1 MEETSSM
8 KPKRKDT
15 TEDKYRIAAT
25 IAFIVVIVG
34 IGVPMWWKTTTVY
47 RVSLPSSA
55 ILRLSEHPI
64 KTVVHVSIY
73 TQQPDRAQLLIT
85 ELQNAFKDSNVWI
98 MEFKQLSP
106 FAKAAE
112 AHTPAALEKLLLQ
125 EHPQSVGDFMFIEWP
140 KLEDELLLT
149 TERSALMR
157 TDVTSNK
164 MAQLLHSKILQTYR
178 VNQILSTD
186 ERMGIKSEA
195 PQPDYDVVISVL
207 NPKPKI
213 TNAKWNVVMAAQ
225 TYIEPFLAQISDISS
240 YTVRTQWKYRVAL
253 EADLKQVRDQ
263 TKLGRHYALQESA
276 LPHLLTSIAQN
287 LSASITDKPVIN
299 LVVYI
304 PPCSSA
310 PLHIYNNKNQILTR
324 DGVDAFI
331 SPPWGGF
338 IIANPPERVCMA
350 YMNDEPAMQYYVNT
364 NDNMQVMLD
373 QLQKLLDI
381 SSEVQVSGVKT
392 VDIEQLAPRRW
403 EYESYIR
410 RSAIR
415 HIATASNTLQSL
427 IKLLDQIS
435 YIVIDDQV
443 GTAITKSHSDILAA
457 KAALLEHRLL
467 NASALAKRAFV
478 ASERGFFDASLLAQ
492 LYFPDE
498 QKYAIYIPLFLP
510 VMVPVLS
517 SFNMLRKLLQR
528 KRKEKQP

>member
-1 MEETSSM
+1 MH
-8 KPKRKDT
+8 KKRNLY
-15 TEDKYRIAAT
+15 KYRIAAT

-55 ILRLSEHPI
+55 IQRLSEQPI
-64 KTVVHVSIY
+64 KTAVQIAIY
-73 TQQPDRAQLLIT
+73 TQETNRGQLLIT
-85 ELQNAFKDSNVWI
+85 ELETAFADSDIWNV
-98 MEFKQLSP
+98 EFKQLLP

-112 AHTPAALEKLLLQ
+112 VHTPAALEKLLLQ
-125 EHPQSVGDFMFIEWP
+125 AHPQSVGDFLFIEWA

-157 TDVTSNK
+157 SDVTSTK
-164 MAQLLHSKILQTYR
+164 IAQLLHSKILQTYR
-178 VNQILSTD
+178 INQILSTD
-186 ERMGIKSEA
+186 ERLGTKSEA
-195 PQPDYDVVISVL
+195 PQPAYDVVISVL
-207 NPKPKI
+207 NPKPRL
-213 TNAKWNVVMAAQ
+213 TFAQWNVAMAAQ
-225 TYIEPFLAQISDISS
+225 TYIEPFLAQISDISN
-240 YTVRTQWKYRVAL
+240 YTVRTQWKYRVSI
-253 EADLKQVRDQ
+253 EADLKQMRDSS
-263 TKLGRHYALQESA
+263 KLGRHYALQESS

-287 LSASITDKPVIN
+287 LSGSITDKPVIN

-304 PPCSSA
+304 PPCTTA
-310 PLHIYNNKNQILTR
+310 PLHIYNSKQEMLTKH
-324 DGVDAFI
+324 GVDAFI

-338 IIANPPERVCMA
+338 IIANPPEHVCLA
-350 YMNDEPAMQYYVNT
+350 HLNNEPPVEYYVNT

-373 QLQKLLDI
+373 QLHKLLDI
-381 SSEVQVSGVKT
+381 SSEVQVAGVKT

-403 EYESYIR
+403 EYESYMR

-435 YIVIDDQV
+435 YIVIDDKV
-443 GTAITKSHSDILAA
+443 GAAITNSYVDIMAA
-457 KAALLEHRLL
+457 KVALIEHRLVD
-467 NASALAKRAFV
+467 ASALAKRAFV

-517 SFNMLRKLLQR
+517 SFNMLRKLLHGR
-528 KRKEKQP
+528 RKEKQQ